1 MAMTITVNSLHP
13 DFFAEIGNVDLRQP
27 VDPETLGEIVA
38 ALDTYGVVVFH
49 DQHLSDAQQL
59 AFSALFGPL
68 ETSRQTLRPDFKP
81 RLDTHISD
89 VSNLDHQNQLMARD
103 NRRWMQALANRLWHT
118 DSSFKRLQAK
128 YSLLSAHAIPPKGGE
143 TQFADMRA
151 AYDALSD
158 EMKQRIENLV
168 AEHSIFN
175 SRATLGFT
183 DFIEE
188 ERKGLPPVP
197 HVVVWTHPGS
207 KRKTLY
213 LASHAG
219 RIFGM
224 PVPEGRMLLHDLL
237 EHATQPQFVHTHHWK
252 VGDLVIWD
260 DRCTMHRARDFDMT
274 VPRDMRRTTVSDI
287 ATTLE
292 QKGVQMPSEATA
304 A

>member
-1 MAMTITVNSLHP
+1 MTITVNPLSP
-13 DFFAEIGNVDLRQP
+13 AFVAEIGNVDLRKP
-27 VDPETLGEIVA
+27 VDPQTLGEIVA

-49 DQHLSDAQQL
+49 DQRLTDDQQI

-81 RLDTHISD
+81 RLNTHISD
-89 VSNLDHQNQLMARD
+89 VSNLDHQNKLLDRE
-103 NRRWMQALANRLWHT
+103 NRRWMQGLANRLWHT

-128 YSLLSAHAIPPKGGE
+128 YSLLSAHVVPPKGGE
-143 TQFADMRA
+143 TEFADMRA
-151 AYDALSD
+151 AYDALPD
-158 EMKQRIENLV
+158 DMKRRIEGLV
-168 AEHSIFN
+168 VEHSIYN
-175 SRATLGFT
+175 SRAALGFT
-183 DFIEE
+183 DFVEE

-197 HVVVWTHPGS
+197 HALVWTHPGS

-224 PVPEGRMLLHDLL
+224 PVPEGRMLLHDLI
-237 EHATQPQFVHTHHWK
+237 EHATQRRFVHTHHWK

-274 VPRDMRRTTVSDI
+274 TPRDMRRTTVSDV
-287 ATTLE
+287 APTL
-292 QKGVQMPSEATA
+292 VQAGIDLPAEATA